1 MCNNTT
7 NYNNYPV
14 ATAYLTI
21 PTAMDV
27 ERCPSCRR
35 SIATCRCEAP
45 VQPRRRDIFDSAD
58 AQSMGWD
65 TCPAC
70 RQNISDCSCA
80 VKNQFAIDSD
90 TCPICRQN
98 ISDCCCA
105 VKNKFAIDCAAKHI
119 TYMVDSAMKTSL
131 LTLGAFPGQS
141 MGWDTCPT
149 CRQNISDC
157 SCAVKNQF
165 AISTLSDTCP
175 ICRQNISDCCCAVK
189 NQFAISTL
197 SDTCPIC
204 RQNISDCCCAVK
216 NQFAIDC
223 AAKHI
228 AFMVDSA
235 VKNQFATTVKA
246 DTCLDCGRAVDK
258 CRCDAPVKPHR
269 LSTAQNS
276 HLAFREPLC
285 QYR

>member
-35 SIATCRCEAP
+35 SIETCRCEAP
-45 VQPRRRDIFDSAD
+45 VQPRRRDIVDSVD

-65 TCPAC
+65 TCP
-70 RQNISDCSCA
+70 
-80 VKNQFAIDSD
+80 
-90 TCPICRQN
+90 TCRQN

-119 TYMVDSAMKTSL
+119 TFMVDSAVSNGF
-131 LTLGAFPGQS
+131 LTLGRF
-141 MGWDTCPT
+141 DTHCRT
-149 CRQNISDC
+149 CGMRC
-157 SCAVKNQF
+157 EECTCYVKN
-165 AISTLSDTCP
+165 AKTMM
-175 ICRQNISDCCCAVK
+175 
-189 NQFAISTL
+189 
-197 SDTCPIC
+197 
-204 RQNISDCCCAVK
+204 
-216 NQFAIDC
+216 DC
-223 AAKHI
+223 AAKDI
-228 AFMVDSA
+228 AFTVDSA

-246 DTCLDCGRAVDK
+246 NTCLDCGRAVDK

-269 LSTAQNS
+269 PSTVHNG
-276 HLAFREPLC
+276 HLVSCR
-285 QYR
+285 

>member
-7 NYNNYPV
+7 KCNNYPV

-27 ERCPSCRR
+27 ERCPTCRR

-45 VQPRRRDIFDSAD
+45 VQPRRAEIVDSAD
-58 AQSMGWD
+58 A
-65 TCPAC
+65 
-70 RQNISDCSCA
+70 
-80 VKNQFAIDSD
+80 
-90 TCPICRQN
+90 
-98 ISDCCCA
+98 
-105 VKNKFAIDCAAKHI
+105 
-119 TYMVDSAMKTSL
+119 
-131 LTLGAFPGQS
+131 QS

-165 AISTLSDTCP
+165 AIDCAAKHIAFMVDSAMKNDLLTLGPFPGQSTLSDNCP

-189 NQFAISTL
+189 NKFAISTL

-204 RQNISDCCCAVK
+204 RQNISDCCCAVN

-235 VKNQFATTVKA
+235 VKNGLLITEDSGV
-246 DTCLDCGRAVDK
+246 C
-258 CRCDAPVKPHR
+258 
-269 LSTAQNS
+269 
-276 HLAFREPLC
+276 
-285 QYR
+285 